1 MRQNARQLRLT
12 KLSAFMAVALI
23 ATASTNSAAHA
34 QAEKKPA
41 NQAQQT
47 PFDDHAR
54 QAGIKACKDVFPTLG
69 AVMAADSAYRTATF
83 WNQKEA
89 DKHATASLAGLGF
102 SHPDLK
108 GAGAGVIYAAPVGKG
123 CEGLS
128 VRIVP
133 VPGTCPAFIATLQD
147 DVAQREDLIGVELLI
162 LKSGVRVMALP
173 ASDSTCLAVTTVFA
187 NGKLE

>member
-1 MRQNARQLRLT
+1 
-12 KLSAFMAVALI
+12 MAVVLI
-23 ATASTNSAAHA
+23 ATASTNSAAQAQAQA

-41 NQAQQT
+41 DQAQQT

-54 QAGIKACKDVFPTLG
+54 QAGIKACKDVFSTLG
-69 AVMAADSAYRTATF
+69 AVMAADSSYRTATF

-89 DKHATASLAGLGF
+89 DKHATASLAGLEF

-108 GAGAGVIYAAPVGKG
+108 GKGAGVIYAAPVGKG

-133 VPGTCPAFIATLQD
+133 VPGTCPDFVATLQD
-147 DVAQREDLIGVELLI
+147 GVAQREDLSGVELLI
-162 LKSGVRVMALP
+162 LKSGARVMALP
-173 ASDSTCLAVTTVFA
+173 AGSTCLAVTTVFA